1 MMLCSWLVILYPK
14 AGIITFFTIV
24 ELQASIIENSYVL
37 HLLGSTQTS
46 IDPILGPINKTFM
59 FQFCFETPKVP
70 QLCITSQLHDVGVVT

>member
-37 HLLGSTQTS
+37 QLLGSTHYFLQRFVSS
-46 IDPILGPINKTFM
+46 IGKIEKAM
-59 FQFCFETPKVP
+59 
-70 QLCITSQLHDVGVVT
+70 